1 MTTANVAL
9 HTSLNKSPS
18 RVRINSID
26 MMRGLVML
34 MMLLDHV
41 RERVLLHLQVS
52 DPMEIS
58 QTEPG
63 LFFSRLLA
71 HWCAPVFVFLTG
83 VSAYLYQQKGGR

>member
-18 RVRINSID
+18 RGRINSID

-41 RERVLLHLQVS
+41 RERVLLHL
-52 DPMEIS
+52 
-58 QTEPG
+58 PG
-63 LFFSRLLA
+63 AGFGWLVASLLLMGDA
-71 HWCAPVFVFLTG
+71 GEVVLATVTLRGLVGFG
-83 VSAYLYQQKGGR
+83 